1 MNCEF
6 SNNSAIILVDDE
18 KIVLNSLKSE
28 LATYIDDKYTIEIS
42 ESGSEALE
50 LVDELLNEGYDIPV
64 IICDYIMP
72 GMKGDVLLSKVH
84 QKSPDTFKILL
95 TGQAVLEG
103 VANAINNADLYK
115 YFDKPWDKEELKKA
129 VIDSLEL
136 YHIKKKQHKNLQF
149 LSGKETQIKE
159 KIQKTENSLIEKQ
172 CLNPEEAN
180 KIIADLNT
188 LKEMYT
194 TVLKLKN
201 MINLCDAE
209 KISGIE
215 SEVNKLKDM
224 LKLVEQ

>member
-1 MNCEF
+1 
-6 SNNSAIILVDDE
+6 
-18 KIVLNSLKSE
+18 
-28 LATYIDDKYTIEIS
+28 
-42 ESGSEALE
+42 
-50 LVDELLNEGYDIPV
+50 
-64 IICDYIMP
+64 
-72 GMKGDVLLSKVH
+72 
-84 QKSPDTFKILL
+84 SPDTFKILL